1 MKQSR
6 IDAMKLKHRQ
16 LDERIQ
22 VMESERVQEQYIK
35 QMKLDKLAL
44 KQEII
49 RAEETLSLQEK

>member
-6 IDAMKLKHRQ
+6 IDALKLKHRQ

-22 VMESERVQEQYIK
+22 VMESERVQEQFVK

-44 KQEII
+44 KQEIV

>member
-16 LDERIQ
+16 LDEKIQ

-44 KQEII
+44 KQEIL
-49 RAEETLSLQEK
+49 RAEETLSAQEN